1 MHQREK
7 IQAVFESVELEK
19 GALRQERDELKK
31 ERLAIANDRKLLK
44 EAAQKISGVN
54 TEGAADISHAA
65 SKIKTN
71 KTNKTNTDNVLNKSI
86 KAIHA
91 VKRQKFF
98 SSITASLITLI
109 FAFIIG
115 IGFAHYSY
123 TKFIKE
129 DVLAY
134 EIKSIREQ
142 KSELERASA
151 IAIKLEKEGVKI
163 YKDAIVFPKE
173 YNNQYVKMED
183 GRLAVLLRDP

>member
-19 GALRQERDELKK
+19 TALRQERDELKK

-65 SKIKTN
+65 SKIKTI
-71 KTNKTNTDNVLNKSI
+71 KTNTDNVLNESI

-98 SSITASLITLI
+98 ASITASLIALI
-109 FAFIIG
+109 FAFTIG
-115 IGFAHYSY
+115 IGFGHYSY

-129 DVLAY
+129 EVLAY

-142 KSELERASA
+142 KSELERASV
-151 IAIKLEKEGVKI
+151 IAIKLEKEGLQI
-163 YKDAIVFPKE
+163 YKDAIVFPKKH
-173 YNNQYVKMED
+173 NNQLVEMED
-183 GRLAVLLRDP
+183 GRLAVFFE

>member
-19 GALRQERDELKK
+19 TALRQERDELKK

-65 SKIKTN
+65 SKIKII
-71 KTNKTNTDNVLNKSI
+71 KTNTDNVLNESI

-109 FAFIIG
+109 FAFTIG

-142 KSELERASA
+142 KPELERASA
-151 IAIKLEKEGVKI
+151 IAIAIKLEKEGLQI
-163 YKDAIVFPKE
+163 YKDAIVFPKK
-173 YNNQYVKMED
+173 YNNQLVEMED
-183 GRLAVLLRDP
+183 GRLAVLLRER